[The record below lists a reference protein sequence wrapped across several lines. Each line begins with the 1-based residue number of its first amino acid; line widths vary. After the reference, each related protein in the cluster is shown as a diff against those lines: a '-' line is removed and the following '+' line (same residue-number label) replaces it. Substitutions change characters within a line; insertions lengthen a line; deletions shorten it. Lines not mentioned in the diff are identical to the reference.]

1 VQILALVAITQV
13 WRRGVFLLL
22 ILFNLVDRSGKGF
35 RMKLEAIRVSRNLR
49 GGGKTSF
56 EKEFFLIKFR
66 VPEKECN

>member
-1 VQILALVAITQV
+1 VPILALVAITQV
-13 WRRGVFLLL
+13 GSKCKN
-22 ILFNLVDRSGKGF
+22 NLVDRSGKGF